1 MLEEGR
7 ERLNKNLRGVFLS
20 GLQNIISET
29 PADTGRT
36 RNNWFGSVGVSSGKS
51 TTLTSGNTIAKLPKW
66 VLGKKLFYTNN
77 MPNILTLEYGGFP
90 DPVKNGSWIDGSYQK
105 LSQGGFSKQAPNGMV
120 RVNLIRMQNKIRA
133 L

>member
-1 MLEEGR
+1 MIERSREG
-7 ERLNKNLRGVFLS
+7 LNRDLRGVFLA

-36 RNNWFGSVGVSSGKS
+36 RNNWFNSVGSPSNKS
-51 TTLTSGNTIAKLPKW
+51 TTLTSGNTIAKLPKD

-105 LSQGGFSKQAPNGMV
+105 LSKGGFSKQAPNGMV
-120 RVNLIRMQNKIRA
+120 RVNLIRIKNKIRA